1 MDPTRLM
8 TMRYQVVIPVLNQLR
23 YTRLC
28 VDSLLAEGV
37 PAQSLL
43 VIDNASTDD
52 TPKWL
57 AEHPEIGQLRNRV
70 NLGCGGAWAQ
80 GALQSLEA
88 EWVVLLN
95 NDVLSGPNAIGAML
109 DAAEREGLR
118 VVSPALLEGE
128 DNYGF
133 AQFAPGYVDKM
144 RGTVRRGWFHGV
156 CFAVHR
162 SVFEQVGFPD
172 TERQLG
178 GHEDKEFLFR
188 CLAAGIPVGT
198 VGDAVLHHFGS
209 ITQKALKQETKV
221 RHLGDRHLFY
231 RKVGLGWWGRK
242 RYKWQEARRVS
253 ASRDTEHARTGM
265 TLHMLRTGDHWQEH

>member
-1 MDPTRLM
+1 MKT
-8 TMRYQVVIPVLNQLR
+8 TRYQIVIPVLNQLR
-23 YTRLC
+23 YTQMC
-28 VDSLLAEGV
+28 VESLQREGV
-37 PAQSLL
+37 PPGAMT

-52 TPKWL
+52 TPQWL
-57 AEHPEIGQLRNRV
+57 AQHPELGQLRNRV

-80 GALQSLEA
+80 GALQSLDA

-95 NDVLSGPNAIGAML
+95 NDVLAGPNAIGAML

-133 AQFAPGYVDKM
+133 AGFAPGYLERM

-188 CLAAGIPVGT
+188 CVAAGIPVGT
-198 VGDAVLHHFGS
+198 VGDAVFHHFGS
-209 ITQKALKQETKV
+209 ITQKAMKQESKV

-231 RKVGLGWWGRK
+231 RKVGLSWWGRK
-242 RYKWQEARRVS
+242 RHKWQERRRV
-253 ASRDTEHARTGM
+253 AEWRQAEHARAGT
-265 TLHMLRTGDHWQEH
+265 TLHMLRVGDGWQEH